1 MDLLKRKR
9 RVKPV
14 TLADGETVYVGVWT
28 LGEKL
33 DFASGEKNNSG
44 LTVRAL
50 RLSVCDA
57 DGKRILESATDDELR
72 ALDGVDAETIARAAL
87 EFNALVGAAVGEAK
101 KD

>member
-28 LGEKL
+28 LGERL
-33 DFASGEKNNSG
+33 DFAKQDGEASG
-44 LTVRAL
+44 VARAL

-57 DGKRILESATDDELR
+57 DGNRLWADATDEDLR
-72 ALDGVDAETIARAAL
+72 AIDGVDAETIARAAL
-87 EFNALVGAAVGEAK
+87 EFNALVGSAVGDAK